1 MADNYEKIT
10 RSNLER
16 LYSNLPADMTER
28 LPAEKEGNRFIF
40 EAFGET
46 CTIAPDGI
54 MLGNGRLPSVLNLLI
69 SLYALHAV
77 VDQPVLEPFKSFKD
91 FPGSG
96 PYAAAF
102 TSHAEQ
108 ILVPEVPAIKDSR
121 DLIMRRLKGCDAPP
135 SLSGDF
141 SLLVFPLPKIA
152 LGYIFYEAD
161 EEFPASATCL
171 FSSNARLFLPVDA
184 LADVGEYTSRKILE
198 IIAD

>member
-1 MADNYEKIT
+1 MTDNYEKIT
-10 RSNLER
+10 HSNLHT
-16 LYSNLPADMTER
+16 LYSNLPADMAER
-28 LPAEKEGNRFIF
+28 LPAEKEGDRFTF
-40 EAFGET
+40 EAFGES
-46 CTIAPDGI
+46 CTIAPNGIKLGDG
-54 MLGNGRLPSVLNLLI
+54 RRPSVLNLLI

-77 VDQPVLEPFKSFKD
+77 VDQAVLEPFKSYKD

-121 DLIMRRLKGCDAPP
+121 ELIKRRLKGREAPA

-171 FSSNARLFLPVDA
+171 FSGNARLFLPVDA

-198 IIAD
+198 IITD

>member
-16 LYSNLPADMTER
+16 LYSNLPADLAER

-54 MLGNGRLPSVLNLLI
+54 ILDNGRMPTVVNLLI

-77 VDQPVLEPFKSFKD
+77 LDQPVLEPFKSYKD

-102 TSHAEQ
+102 TSHTEQ
-108 ILVPEVPAIKDSR
+108 ILVPEVPAIKQSLDP
-121 DLIMRRLKGCDAPP
+121 IKRRLKGRDAPA

-161 EEFPASATCL
+161 EEFPASTTCL

-184 LADVGEYTSRKILE
+184 LADIGEYTSRKILE
-198 IIAD
+198 ILAD